1 MPNVWRVFRP
11 LLSAVLVLALAVPAT
26 YAQDDGESSEVV
38 IQGTL
43 ELETLVG
50 AIRDAYLA
58 DNPSAQVQ
66 IDPGGG
72 LRAGFDA
79 LCAGD
84 VDIVMSNEPITDL
97 QIQACANAGT
107 DFIETAIAYEAV
119 VFLASTAADVQC
131 VSQETLNTIW
141 QLGAAE
147 EVTWDGDLTSPALT
161 GPVSFYGPD
170 TNSNTYLLFRRLLPA
185 GDLRDDIVTTTEL
198 ASILEKVQE
207 EGSTALA
214 YLSLADL
221 ETLDPDGTL
230 APVAVEDDNFE
241 CIAPT
246 LSTLENRTYPYART
260 AYLYVNADNA
270 QTDATQAFMEFVLTS
285 DAGAAGVAAEQGYSV
300 PTPETYDMGW
310 NNIQS
315 GNVGRTFTR
324 PLTPVEIP
332 TTEAGTVAVVGTSM
346 LGDLSDDVFASFTA
360 RYLNADVNT
369 ETLGN
374 SAGWE
379 AFCSGT
385 ADVLQ
390 ATRPASDDE
399 LALCEENGIA
409 PYRLELGYEALV
421 FAVPSANDWL
431 ECLDADTA
439 AQMFAADTEDT
450 PAPAKW
456 SEINPDWPE
465 SDLLLWCRPVARAR
479 PTTCCQL
486 DRRPGLSCLRDT
498 DPIRRPAV
506 SPQGVANTDRGSPTC
521 CGNGPQDSRG
531 RRAAGAGRWLG
542 AAVWCRAGELEV
554 AVPVSYRS
562 LVFSEQSL
570 DMPLVRAFLWN
581 FFTDEAQD
589 ALSDYAFAGF
599 DLAEFG
605 DVKRDEVFQMLAA
618 YETVT
623 DEGEEPAAEPT
634 EAVEA
639 EATEEP
645 AAEATDE
652 AEAEATEEP
661 TAEPTEEAEAT
672 EEPAPEATEEASSE

>member
-11 LLSAVLVLALAVPAT
+11 LLFAVLVLALAVPAT

-43 ELETLVG
+43 ELETLVS
-50 AIRDAYLA
+50 AIRDAYLE

-84 VDIVMSNEPITDL
+84 VDIVMSNEAITDL

-185 GDLRDDIVTTTEL
+185 GDLREDIVTTTEL
-198 ASILEKVQE
+198 ANILEKVQE

-221 ETLDPDGTL
+221 DALDPDETV
-230 APVAVEDDNFE
+230 APVEVEDDNFE

-260 AYLYVNADNA
+260 AYLYVNADSA
-270 QTDATQAFMEFVLTS
+270 QADATKAFMEFVLTS
-285 DAGAAGVAAEQGYSV
+285 EAGAAAVAAEQGYSV
-300 PTPETYDMGW
+300 PTPEAYDMGW

-360 RYLNADVNT
+360 RYANADVTT

-465 SDLLLWCRPVARAR
+465 SDLLLVVP
-479 PTTCCQL
+479 P
-486 DRRPGLSCLRDT
+486 LSTGETDYMAANLIGELGFRLRDDAT
-498 DPIRRPAV
+498 SYADPLYRA
-506 SPQGVANTDRGSPTC
+506 QGVANTDNGITYLLWSDLQGSEA
-521 CGNGPQDSRG
+521 DVR
-531 RRAAGAGRWLG
+531 L
-542 AAVWCRAGELEV
+542 
-554 AVPVSYRS
+554 VPVDGGDGCVAPELATFADGSYPLS
-562 LVFSEQSL
+562 YPIHYVFSEQSL

-589 ALSDYAFAGF
+589 ALADYAFAGF
-599 DLAEFG
+599 DLAAFG
-605 DVKRDEVFQMLAA
+605 DVKRDEVFEMLAA

-623 DEGEEPAAEPT
+623 DEGEEPAAE
-634 EAVEA
+634 
-639 EATEEP
+639 ATEEP
-645 AAEATDE
+645 AAEPTEE

-661 TAEPTEEAEAT
+661 TAEPTEEAEAGAT
-672 EEPAPEATEEASSE
+672 EESAPEATEEAGSE